1 MTSSSLLRRLV
12 RDPLV
17 HFLLIGA
24 GIYLAYALLDS
35 ESAAEDPSSITITQ
49 EEIRALTDQWTRLWN
64 RPPTEAELA
73 TVLRNHVRTR
83 VLYQEALAM
92 GLDKQDP
99 VIERRLAQKVEL
111 LSRSLVTPEP
121 AGDDVLAA
129 WYAENVD
136 RFRDP
141 ATYTLFQVFFDPDER
156 GQATMRDAEAALDRL
171 QALDQIPED
180 LSGYGDDAI
189 TQNYYPAR
197 TELQLGKAFGSGFA
211 EQVVR
216 LEPGRWH
223 GPVLSG
229 FGAHL
234 VYVQDVAQ
242 PEATALAD
250 IRDAVQEAWML
261 EQVEEL
267 SERFIQE
274 LVSRYN
280 IIVEETEVS
289 MTVPPTEAGE

>member
-1 MTSSSLLRRLV
+1 MTSKSLLRRLA
-12 RDPLV
+12 RDPLI

-24 GIYLAYALLDS
+24 GIYGAYALVDS
-35 ESAAEDPSSITITQ
+35 ESATADPNSITITQ

-73 TVLRNHVRTR
+73 KVLRGHVRTR

-121 AGDDVLAA
+121 PGDEVLAA
-129 WYAENVD
+129 WYADNLD
-136 RFRDP
+136 RFREP

-156 GQATMRDAEAALDRL
+156 GEATMQDANAALERL
-171 QALDQIPED
+171 LSLDAIPED
-180 LSGYGDDAI
+180 LGGYGDDTI

-197 TELQLGKAFGSGFA
+197 TVSQLGKTFGSGFA

-234 VYVQDVAQ
+234 VYVQSVTQ
-242 PEATALAD
+242 PAAPALAD
-250 IRDAVQEAWML
+250 VRDAVQEAWML
-261 EQVEEL
+261 QQVEAL
-267 SERFIQE
+267 SEQFIEE
-274 LVSRYN
+274 LVARYD
-280 IIVEETEVS
+280 IVVEETEVA
-289 MTVPPTEAGE
+289 MTVPPAEAGE